1 MLKNEQF
8 DEALDVSQSMD
19 LTNTPAKMET
29 KSTPNNMKG
38 SADKFADQPFDE
50 AADLSD
56 SDESSVETNASP
68 KMAHAKKPAVMDAAA
83 TKQAQDH
90 ALSSHP
96 SSQRTHLSPAAGA
109 PVPNANPNSSMEES
123 QEESDTEESSSDSDE
138 DDASGGARLNVEGA
152 YNPQDYANLDVGGE
166 IREVRGSI

>member
-1 MLKNEQF
+1 MDVSQSVDMSVDGGGGTTNSNRERMLKNEQF

-19 LTNTPAKMET
+19 VTNTPAKMEA
-29 KSTPNNMKG
+29 KGTPKDNRG

-68 KMAHAKKPAVMDAAA
+68 KTGRQSVKQPNVMDAAA

-90 ALSSHP
+90 ALK
-96 SSQRTHLSPAAGA
+96 R
-109 PVPNANPNSSMEES
+109 
-123 QEESDTEESSSDSDE
+123 
-138 DDASGGARLNVEGA
+138 
-152 YNPQDYANLDVGGE
+152 
-166 IREVRGSI
+166 